1 MTPSTMGELADLNAP
16 LGHLTY
22 FVNFKIS
29 AAWTAS
35 SLLAAAILL
44 PEKEKAE
51 IRSKAKIK
59 RVFEIEEWLFML
71 VPLSID
77 APVA

>member
-1 MTPSTMGELADLNAP
+1 
-16 LGHLTY
+16 
-22 FVNFKIS
+22 
-29 AAWTAS
+29 
-35 SLLAAAILL
+35 LL